1 MGRFLIYLCILVLAL
16 FVLAAALLF
25 QTGGESLSS
34 PSASP
39 VSVHDLSVAPQAH
52 AEERVATTGV
62 LRFLHEPDDHFIV
75 TADGLGVI
83 VRGYDEEAL
92 RALDGQTV
100 TVTGRFGFDRE
111 TGTYID
117 AESVARA
124 E

>member
-1 MGRFLIYLCILVLAL
+1 MGRTLLYACLLVLAV
-16 FVLAAALLF
+16 FVLSAAFLL
-25 QTGGESLSS
+25 QSGGRTSS
-34 PSASP
+34 AAMQ

-62 LRFLHEPDDHFIV
+62 LRFLHEPDDHFVV

-100 TVTGRFGFDRE
+100 TVTGRFSFDKE

-117 AESVARA
+117 AESVTAGR
-124 E
+124 